1 MTQHRK
7 ERWDITMQSCVNQN
21 SEVNGLKRALTTFS
35 SPRKLAGLL
44 ARVLIQACK
53 AGKVS
58 YDEIEEI
65 AKDDSEDVLLLGFE
79 LRLLLP
85 TKSIRG
91 TLEWGDA
98 LLLLKAGEMYKM
110 PNVVKCLAEEAIRT
124 GQWNPD
130 NAVAKIFTIMGES
143 EWEKVPKLVGR
154 LGEESKD
161 YKINA
166 VQIKKICAEV
176 GLGNRVNSLI
186 AELKGSGVM
195 SPKLA
200 SLAEAIREGSPIYEL
215 NPSLF
220 VNGTRK

>member
-1 MTQHRK
+1 
-7 ERWDITMQSCVNQN
+7 MQSSVNQN
-21 SEVNGLKRALTTFS
+21 SEVNGLESALTNFI
-35 SPRKLAGLL
+35 SPRKIAGLL

-53 AGKVS
+53 AGVVS
-58 YDEIEEI
+58 HDEIEEI
-65 AKDDSEDVLLLGFE
+65 AKDDSEDVLLLCFQF
-79 LRLLLP
+79 RLLLP

-98 LLLLKAGEMYKM
+98 LLLRKAGETYKM
-110 PNVVKCLAEEAIRT
+110 PNVVKCLAEEAVRT
-124 GQWNPD
+124 SKWNPG
-130 NAVAKIFTIMGES
+130 NAVAKVFAIMGDS
-143 EWEKVPKLVGR
+143 EWERMPKLVEK
-154 LGEESKD
+154 LGKESKD

-176 GLGNRVNSLI
+176 DLENRVDPLI

-195 SPKLA
+195 SPRLA

-220 VNGTRK
+220 VTSTKK